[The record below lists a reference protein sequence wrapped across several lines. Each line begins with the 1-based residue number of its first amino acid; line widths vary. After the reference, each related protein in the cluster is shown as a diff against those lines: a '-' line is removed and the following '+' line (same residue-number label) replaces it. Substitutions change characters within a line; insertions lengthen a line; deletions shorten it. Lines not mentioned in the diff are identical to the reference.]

1 MRKKA
6 YVIQWA
12 YFSYYPVDKPLFD
25 YFSIMIQLQIQ
36 KNYIIVKPYRKCW
49 VNECHLYSIF
59 ITCL

>member
-6 YVIQWA
+6 YVTQWA
-12 YFSYYPVDKPLFD
+12 YFSYYPPDKQQFD

-36 KNYIIVKPYRKCW
+36 QNYIIVKPYRKRR